1 MCVYNLFIWLRIYK
15 AIYFVV
21 MMKHA
26 YSYRKSQSLIL
37 KVTMMIKIGQ
47 GGCHGDVSLLN
58 LPNTFMLS
66 SDIPTS
72 LANVAAPFLNMCVLY
87 ICDDPALPLI
97 GLLQE
102 MC

>member
-1 MCVYNLFIWLRIYK
+1 MCVYNLFIRLRIYK

-47 GGCHGDVSLLN
+47 GGCHGDDSN
-58 LPNTFMLS
+58 EMR
-66 SDIPTS
+66 
-72 LANVAAPFLNMCVLY
+72 
-87 ICDDPALPLI
+87 LI
-97 GLLQE
+97 GVIRMLDVLLGF
-102 MC
+102 